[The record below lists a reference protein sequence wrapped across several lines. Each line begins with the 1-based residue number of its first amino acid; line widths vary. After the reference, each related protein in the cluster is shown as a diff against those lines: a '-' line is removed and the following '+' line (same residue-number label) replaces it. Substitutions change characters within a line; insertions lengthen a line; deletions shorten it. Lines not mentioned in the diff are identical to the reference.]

1 MPDES
6 SFKLNNSQ
14 SAGVIVDMKHTLLI
28 IEDDVDTS
36 QMLRVYFE
44 AQGYRVVTAL
54 TGREG
59 IEKSRSES
67 PDLVLLDV
75 RLPDIEGFEVGQQ
88 LQEDVRTSRLPVI
101 FVTER
106 RGRDDRIAGLKLGAI
121 DYITKPFDV
130 QELRLRIRNAL
141 RRAGSQNNPVT
152 GLPGDKLTSD
162 RLALMLER
170 DGWSALA
177 INIYGL
183 DKFNEIY
190 GFVARDDVL
199 RAVALTLTSAVDEL
213 GSIDDFVGH
222 PTENQFVIITV
233 PGKASQLS
241 RNVEERLNQAMN
253 YFYPIH
259 DREAGY
265 VRRGGEDG
273 AKIKVPFM
281 HVSTVMVSA
290 KDSTFSN
297 VENLRQALS
306 QPVKA

>member
-1 MPDES
+1 
-6 SFKLNNSQ
+6 
-14 SAGVIVDMKHTLLI
+14 MKHTLLI

-36 QMLRVYFE
+36 EMLRVYFE
-44 AQGYRVVTAL
+44 AQGYQVVTAANGQAGL
-54 TGREG
+54 DKCRTDT
-59 IEKSRSES
+59 
-67 PDLVLLDV
+67 PDLILLDV
-75 RLPDIEGFEVGQQ
+75 RLPDIDGFEVGQN

-130 QELRLRIRNAL
+130 QELRLRVRNAL

-152 GLPGDKLTSD
+152 GLPGEKLTSD
-162 RLALMLER
+162 RLSLMLER
-170 DGWSALA
+170 EGWSALA
-177 INIYGL
+177 INISGL

-199 RAVALTLTSAVDEL
+199 RAIALTLTSAVDEL

-222 PTENQFVIITV
+222 PAESQFIILTI
-233 PGKASQLS
+233 PGKVTQLA
-241 RNVEERLNQAMN
+241 RNIEERLNQAMT

-273 AKIKVPFM
+273 SKIKVPFM
-281 HVSTVMVSA
+281 TVSTVALSQ
-290 KDSTFSN
+290 KDKNFSS
-297 VENLRQALS
+297 VESLRRALS
-306 QPVKA
+306 QPVRV